1 MTMKILSYEFNMNTA
16 WVELRLADGADGAEL
31 SLDFGTQIW

>member
-1 MTMKILSYEFNMNTA
+1 MKILSSEFNKNTA
-16 WVELRLADGADGAEL
+16 WVELRLADGAEL

>member
-1 MTMKILSYEFNMNTA
+1 MKILSYEFNMNSA
-16 WVELRLADGADGAEL
+16 WVELRLADGAEL